1 MTSSEA
7 SAHSVTLIQDGLN
20 ESSKSFPASFDFAIG
35 YEFTAPKF
43 IYNERDV
50 ILYALGGMFTVSYVF
65 ITPIVTVGATVSEY
79 DTSQLKFLYEGHGE
93 FSVIPS
99 YAVIPAQVC
108 MK

>member
-1 MTSSEA
+1 M
-7 SAHSVTLIQDGLN
+7 
-20 ESSKSFPASFDFAIG
+20 
-35 YEFTAPKF
+35 
-43 IYNERDV
+43 
-50 ILYALGGMFTVSYVF
+50 F

-79 DTSQLKFLYEGHGE
+79 DTSQLKFLYEGHEE